1 MALMK
6 KLAPYFVDLTKDACL
21 KAFWRRRALRTF
33 LIQHKISDAQL
44 ATWAQDE
51 SKREYLN
58 RLFESLIKI
67 TDNSGYSVIL
77 DMARSLVEMKSFP
90 DLENW
95 EDSSEK
101 ISNAQKAVAR
111 LKSEVD
117 KLNKH
122 VQNEKEIQIKRQK
135 AQEQR
140 LQNIHVMQTLEK
152 LQTQL
157 DKLVIKQ
164 GTQKAGYEFEK
175 WFYDLVDFFEVQSRR
190 PYKDPNGRQIDGS
203 ITIDGTTFLIETK
216 FTANKI
222 GSEGIDIFLSKINRK
237 ADNTMGI
244 MLSMAGFNDN
254 AIKNAS
260 RDRTPLL
267 LMDYSHIYNLILPQL
282 MSLTEVIQRI
292 WRNASQTGH
301 SFLAVNNFSR

>member
-6 KLAPYFVDLTKDACL
+6 KLTPYFVDLTKDACL
-21 KAFWRRRALRTF
+21 KAFWRRRALHTF
-33 LIQHKISDAQL
+33 LIQHKISDTQL

-67 TDNSGYSVIL
+67 TDNSGYAIIL

-101 ISNAQKAVAR
+101 ISNAHKAVDR

-135 AQEQR
+135 SQEQR

-175 WFYDLVDFFEVQSRR
+175 WFYDLVDFFEIQSRR

-222 GSEGIDIFLSKINRK
+222 GSESIDIFLSKINRK

-282 MSLTEVIQRI
+282 MSLTEVIQSI